1 MTTAERRLGGAGGGA
16 AAAADE
22 GAGDGDG
29 GPEPFVVELERFHG
43 PLDLLLHLIR
53 SQDIDIFDIPIA
65 RITEQF
71 QAALSTGL
79 ERLELDRAGEFL
91 EMASTLVR
99 IKAQL
104 LIPRNESPDWEEDP
118 RADLV
123 RRLLEYE
130 HFQEAAQ
137 VLMSA
142 EADRSR
148 HFAKGYVPRI
158 PDTAPPVEEL
168 ELTLDDLL
176 EAARGVPEPAEEA
189 VHRAP
194 TRRVRVSEKISLA
207 RRLLEKSE
215 RVPLVRLYGPWNDRY
230 HGVAGLLGCLEMAR
244 RQSVRVRQAEP
255 FAQVWLYRGE
265 QFRETGEDDEA
276 GGGAPEGGR
285 LARDPAESEGG
296 SDG

>member
-1 MTTAERRLGGAGGGA
+1 VAE
-16 AAAADE
+16 
-22 GAGDGDG
+22 DGDD

-71 QAALSTGL
+71 QAALSAGL
-79 ERLELDRAGEFL
+79 DRLELDRAGEFL

-130 HFQEAAQ
+130 HFQEVAQ

-158 PDTAPPVEEL
+158 PDTAPPVEDL
-168 ELTLDDLL
+168 ELTLDELM

-207 RRLLEKSE
+207 RRLLEESE
-215 RVPLVRLYGPWNDRY
+215 RVPFERLYEPWKDRY

-244 RQSVRVRQAEP
+244 RQAVRVRQAEA

-265 QFRETGEDDEA
+265 RFWETEEEA
-276 GGGAPEGGR
+276 GEEEAGALDGAR
-285 LARDPAESEGG
+285 LAHDLAASEEGSEG
-296 SDG
+296 

>member
-1 MTTAERRLGGAGGGA
+1 MTTTERDPERRGPVGAETEE
-16 AAAADE
+16 E
-22 GAGDGDG
+22 GG
-29 GPEPFVVELERFHG
+29 GPEPFVVELDRFHG

-71 QAALSTGL
+71 QVALSAGID
-79 ERLELDRAGEFL
+79 RLELDRAGEFL

-130 HFQEAAQ
+130 HFQEVAQ

-168 ELTLDDLL
+168 EVTLEELM
-176 EAARGVPEPAEEA
+176 EAAREVREPAEEA
-189 VHRAP
+189 IHRAP
-194 TRRVRVSEKISLA
+194 TRRVPVSEKISLA
-207 RRLLEKSE
+207 RRLLEESE
-215 RVPLVRLYGPWNDRY
+215 RIPFGRLYGPWNDRY

-244 RQSVRVRQAEP
+244 RQAVRVRQAEP

-265 QFRETGEDDEA
+265 RFWEREEDEA
-276 GGGAPEGGR
+276 GEEADALEGAQ
-285 LARDPAESEGG
+285 LARDPATSEEG
-296 SDG
+296 SDE

>member
-1 MTTAERRLGGAGGGA
+1 VTTTGRRPGRSGAEAGAVE
-16 AAAADE
+16 E
-22 GAGDGDG
+22 GD

-71 QAALSTGL
+71 RAALSAGL
-79 ERLELDRAGEFL
+79 DRLELDRAGEFL

-130 HFQEAAQ
+130 HFQEVAQ

-158 PDTAPPVEEL
+158 PDTAPPAEDL
-168 ELTLDDLL
+168 ELTLEELV
-176 EAARGVPEPAEEA
+176 EAARDVPEPAEEA

-194 TRRVRVSEKISLA
+194 TRRVRVSEKISLV

-215 RVPLVRLYGPWNDRY
+215 RVPFERLYAPWNDRY

-244 RQSVRVRQAEP
+244 KQTLRIGQVEP
-255 FAQVWLYRGE
+255 FAQVWLFRGDR
-265 QFRETGEDDEA
+265 FWETEDDEA
-276 GGGAPEGGR
+276 GEEAGAPDGAR
-285 LARDPAESEGG
+285 LARDLAASDEESEE
-296 SDG
+296 

>member
-1 MTTAERRLGGAGGGA
+1 MTTAERRRGRTAVGTGTA
-16 AAAADE
+16 AE
-22 GAGDGDG
+22 GSD

-71 QAALSTGL
+71 QAALSAGF
-79 ERLELDRAGEFL
+79 ERLELDRAGEFV

-130 HFQEAAQ
+130 HFQEVAQ

-148 HFAKGYVPRI
+148 HFAKGHVPRI

-168 ELTLDDLL
+168 ELTLEELM

-189 VHRAP
+189 IQRAP
-194 TRRVRVSEKISLA
+194 TRRVPVKDKISLA
-207 RRLLEKSE
+207 RRLLEESE
-215 RVPLVRLYGPWNDRY
+215 RVPFERLYAPWNDRY
-230 HGVAGLLGCLEMAR
+230 HAVAGLLGCLEMAR
-244 RQSVRVRQAEP
+244 KQAVRVRQAER

-265 QFRETGEDDEA
+265 EFWETGEEETEEA
-276 GGGAPEGGR
+276 EALDGTR
-285 LARDPAESEGG
+285 LAHDLAASEEE

>member
-1 MTTAERRLGGAGGGA
+1 MTTAERRRGGGGPA
-16 AAAADE
+16 AAAAGEE
-22 GAGDGDG
+22 GD

-71 QAALSTGL
+71 QGALSAGL
-79 ERLELDRAGEFL
+79 DRLELDRAGEFL

-130 HFQEAAQ
+130 HFQEVAQ

-148 HFAKGYVPRI
+148 HFAKGFVPRI

-168 ELTLDDLL
+168 ELTLDELMD
-176 EAARGVPEPAEEA
+176 AARGVPEPAEKA

-207 RRLLEKSE
+207 RRLLEENE
-215 RVPLVRLYGPWNDRY
+215 RVPFERLYAPWNDRF

-244 RQSVRVRQAEP
+244 KQAVRVRQAEA

-265 QFRETGEDDEA
+265 KFGETGDEEA
-276 GGGAPEGGR
+276 GEEAAALDGAR
-285 LARDPAESEGG
+285 LAHDLAASEEGEG
-296 SDG
+296 DG